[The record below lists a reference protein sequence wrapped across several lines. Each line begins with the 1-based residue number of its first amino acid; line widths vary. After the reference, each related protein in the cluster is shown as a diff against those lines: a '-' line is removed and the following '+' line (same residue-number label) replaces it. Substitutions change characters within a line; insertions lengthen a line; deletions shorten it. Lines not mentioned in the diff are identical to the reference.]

1 MADITTGL
9 DLKVERVRARVT
21 AKSLADQL
29 GVTRQRVSAIEALAF
44 VNDEQ
49 VGRYR
54 SALMS
59 LTSGQQNAATA
70 A

>member
-1 MADITTGL
+1 MPQATTGL

-29 GVTRQRVSAIEALAF
+29 GVTRQRVSAIEALA
-44 VNDEQ
+44 V
-49 VGRYR
+49 VGDDQATRYR
-54 SALMS
+54 TALMS
-59 LTSGQQNAATA
+59 LTSEPQNAASA